1 MRAPPLL
8 ALLAVVAVGGGF
20 GLYWWNAQARQLPP
34 GLAAANGRMEV
45 ERIDIAAKLPGRVA
59 EIAVREGDAVARGA
73 IIARMDKTE
82 LLAQRAAASAAVRR
96 AEQAVLQAEA
106 QVAVRQ
112 AEYKLS
118 GVELK
123 RGTELARTSA
133 VPASEV
139 DRRKAQNDV
148 GAATLQAARASVGE
162 AKAAQE
168 AAEAQLLQVDTN
180 LNETDL
186 TSPVAG
192 RIEYRLAHP
201 GEVLAAGG
209 RVATLLDLTDVFM
222 TVFLP
227 TGQTGRVAHGSDARI
242 VLDAAPDYVI
252 PAKVSFVAAEAQF
265 TPKAVE
271 TADEREKLMYR
282 VKLSIDPALLTTYRD
297 YVRAGLTGQAYVL
310 LDPAVRWPERLTPKL
325 PPAPTHAAR

>member
-1 MRAPPLL
+1 MRAPPLFAL
-8 ALLAVVAVGGGF
+8 AAIAIVGVGL

-34 GLAAANGRMEV
+34 GLASANGRIEV
-45 ERIDIAAKLPGRVA
+45 ERIDIATKLPGRML
-59 EIAVREGDAVARGA
+59 EIGVREGHHVAAGA
-73 IIARMDKTE
+73 IVARMDKAE
-82 LLAQRAAASAAVRR
+82 LLAQRAAAAASVRR
-96 AEQAVLQAEA
+96 AEQAILQAEA
-106 QVAVRQ
+106 QVSVHEATFR
-112 AEYKLS
+112 LS

-123 RGTELARTSA
+123 RGMDLARTNA

-139 DRRKAQNDV
+139 DRRRAQNDV
-148 GAATLQAARASVGE
+148 DRATLQAARASVGD
-162 AKAAQE
+162 AQAALE
-168 AAEAQLLQVDTN
+168 AAKAQLLQVDTN
-180 LNETDL
+180 LAETDL

-209 RVATLLDLTDVFM
+209 RVATLLDLSDVYM

-242 VLDAAPDYVI
+242 VLDAAPDFVV
-252 PAKVSFVAAEAQF
+252 PATVSFVAAEAQF

-297 YVRAGLTGQAYVL
+297 YVRAGLTGQAYVR
-310 LDPAVRWPERLTPKL
+310 LDPAVPWPDRLAPKL
-325 PPAPTHAAR
+325 PAAPSDAGR

>member
-1 MRAPPLL
+1 MRAPPLI
-8 ALLAVVAVGGGF
+8 ALLAVAAVGGGF
-20 GLYWWNAQARQLPP
+20 GLYWWNAQARALPP
-34 GLAAANGRMEV
+34 GLATANGRVEV
-45 ERIDIAAKLPGRVA
+45 ERIDIASKLPGRVL
-59 EIAVREGDAVARGA
+59 EIGVREGDGVAKGAVV
-73 IIARMDKTE
+73 ARMDKAE
-82 LLAQRAAASAAVRR
+82 LAAQRAAAAAAVRR
-96 AEQAVLQAEA
+96 AEQAILQAEA

-112 AEYKLS
+112 AEYRLS

-123 RGTELARTSA
+123 RGMDLARTSA

-148 GAATLQAARASVGE
+148 DAATLQAARANVGD
-162 AKAAQE
+162 AQAALE
-168 AAEAQLLQVDTN
+168 AAKAQLLQVETN
-180 LNETDL
+180 LAETDL

-209 RVATLLDLTDVFM
+209 RVATLLDLSDVFM

-297 YVRAGLTGQAYVL
+297 YVRAGLTGQAYVQ
-310 LDPAVRWPERLTPKL
+310 LDPAARWPDRLAPKL
-325 PPAPTHAAR
+325 PPAPTHAGR

>member
-1 MRAPPLL
+1 MRAPPLI
-8 ALLAVVAVGGGF
+8 ALLAMAVLGGGF

-34 GLAAANGRMEV
+34 GLATANGRVEV
-45 ERIDIAAKLPGRVA
+45 ERIDIASKLPGRVM
-59 EIAVREGDAVARGA
+59 EIGVREGDAVARGA
-73 IIARMDKTE
+73 IIARMDKAE
-82 LLAQRAAASAAVRR
+82 LLAQRAAASASVRR
-96 AEQAVLQAEA
+96 AEQAILQAEA

-112 AEYKLS
+112 AEYRLS

-123 RGTELARTSA
+123 RGMDLARTSA

-148 GAATLQAARASVGE
+148 DAATLQAARANVGD
-162 AKAAQE
+162 AQAALE
-168 AAEAQLLQVDTN
+168 AAEAQLLQIDTN
-180 LNETDL
+180 LAETDL

-201 GEVLAAGG
+201 GEVLAGGG
-209 RVATLLDLTDVFM
+209 RVATLLDLSDVFM

-242 VLDAAPDYVI
+242 VLDAAPTYVI

-282 VKLSIDPALLTTYRD
+282 VKLSIDPALLTTYRN
-297 YVRAGLTGQAYVL
+297 YVRAGLTGQAYVQ
-310 LDPAVRWPERLTPKL
+310 LDPAAAWPDRLAPKL
-325 PPAPTHAAR
+325 PPAPAHANR

>member
-1 MRAPPLL
+1 MRAPPLI
-8 ALLAVVAVGGGF
+8 ALLAMAVLGGGF

-34 GLAAANGRMEV
+34 GLASANGRVEV
-45 ERIDIAAKLPGRVA
+45 ERIDIASKLPGRVL
-59 EIAVREGDAVARGA
+59 EIGVREGDAVARGA
-73 IIARMDKTE
+73 VVARMDKAE
-82 LLAQRAAASAAVRR
+82 LLAQRAAAAASVRR
-96 AEQAVLQAEA
+96 AEQAILQAEA

-112 AEYKLS
+112 AEYRLS

-123 RGTELARTSA
+123 RGMDLARTSA

-148 GAATLQAARASVGE
+148 DAATLQAARANVGDAQAALE
-162 AKAAQE
+162 AAKA
-168 AAEAQLLQVDTN
+168 QLQQIDTN
-180 LNETDL
+180 LAETDL
-186 TSPVAG
+186 TSPVSG

-209 RVATLLDLTDVFM
+209 RVATLLDLSDVFM

-242 VLDAAPDYVI
+242 VLDAAPAYVI

-282 VKLSIDPALLTTYRD
+282 VKLAIDPALLTTYRD
-297 YVRAGLTGQAYVL
+297 YVRAGLTGQAYVQ
-310 LDPAVRWPERLTPKL
+310 LDAATPWPDRLAPKL
-325 PPAPTHAAR
+325 PPAPAHANR

>member
-1 MRAPPLL
+1 MRAPPVFAL
-8 ALLAVVAVGGGF
+8 AAIVATGSGF
-20 GLYWWNAQARQLPP
+20 GLYWWNDQARQLPA
-34 GLAAANGRMEV
+34 GLATSNGRIEV
-45 ERIDIAAKLPGRVA
+45 ERIDISTKLPGRVA
-59 EIAVREGDAVARGA
+59 EIGVKEGDALARGA
-73 IIARMDKTE
+73 VVARMDKAE
-82 LLAQRAAASAAVRR
+82 LLAERAAAAASVRR
-96 AEQAVLQAEA
+96 AEQAIIQAEA

-123 RGTELARTSA
+123 RGMDLVRTNA

-148 GAATLQAARASVGE
+148 DAATLQAARASVGDAQAALE
-162 AKAAQE
+162 AAQ
-168 AAEAQLLQVDTN
+168 AQLLQIDTN
-180 LNETDL
+180 LNEMDL
-186 TSPVAG
+186 VAPVAG

-201 GEVLAAGG
+201 GEVLASGG
-209 RVATLLDLTDVFM
+209 RVATLLDLSDVYM

-227 TGQTGRVAHGSDARI
+227 TGQTGRVANGSDARI

-282 VKLSIDPALLTTYRD
+282 VKLSIDPSLLTTYRD
-297 YVRAGLTGQAYVL
+297 YVRAGLTGQAYVQL
-310 LDPAVRWPERLTPKL
+310 TPTAAWPDRLAPKL
-325 PPAPTHAAR
+325 PPAPSHDAR

>member
-1 MRAPPLL
+1 MRAPPLI
-8 ALLAVVAVGGGF
+8 ALLAVAAVGGGF
-20 GLYWWNAQARQLPP
+20 GLYWWNAQAGQLPQ
-34 GLAAANGRMEV
+34 GLAHANGRVEV
-45 ERIDIAAKLPGRVA
+45 ERIDIATKLPGRVL
-59 EIAVREGDAVARGA
+59 EIAVREGDGVARGA
-73 IIARMDKTE
+73 VVARLDKAE
-82 LLAQRAAASAAVRR
+82 LMAQRAAAMAAVRR
-96 AEQAVLQAEA
+96 AEQAILQAEA

-112 AEYKLS
+112 AEVRLS

-123 RGTELARTSA
+123 RGMELSRTGTM
-133 VPASEV
+133 PASEV

-148 GAATLQAARASVGE
+148 ASATLEAARANVGD
-162 AKAAQE
+162 AKAAWE
-168 AAEAQLLQVDTN
+168 AAKAQLLLIDTN
-180 LNETDL
+180 LAETDL
-186 TSPVAG
+186 TSPTAG

-209 RVATLLDLTDVFM
+209 RVATLLDLSDVFM

-282 VKLSIDPALLTTYRD
+282 VKLSIDPALLTIYRD
-297 YVRAGLTGQAYVL
+297 YVRAGLTGQAYVK
-310 LDPAVRWPERLTPKL
+310 LDPAVAWPDRLATKL
-325 PPAPTHAAR
+325 PAAPAHAGH